1 MLTGRGP
8 ICSVHELAEI
18 RIRTSSHEPQWDIA
32 ILSDVGKTL
41 VHLKGRCGLMSF
53 FTKSFGAIVAL
64 VLATAVA
71 AHTTVGSGG
80 GAGGNGGG
88 PANTAAQNA
97 TIALLNINNQYANA
111 SPNARGQLL
120 AH

>member
-1 MLTGRGP
+1 
-8 ICSVHELAEI
+8 
-18 RIRTSSHEPQWDIA
+18 
-32 ILSDVGKTL
+32 
-41 VHLKGRCGLMSF
+41 MSF

-71 AHTTVGSGG
+71 AHTTVGSRG

-97 TIALLNINNQYANA
+97 TMVMAMRNLYRSKVL
-111 SPNARGQLL
+111 SPN
-120 AH
+120 